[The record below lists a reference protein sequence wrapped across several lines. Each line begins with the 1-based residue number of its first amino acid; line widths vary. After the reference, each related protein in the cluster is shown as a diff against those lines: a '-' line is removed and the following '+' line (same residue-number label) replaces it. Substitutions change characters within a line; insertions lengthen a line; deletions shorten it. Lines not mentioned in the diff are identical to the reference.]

1 MSRVS
6 QAQALRPDVKAML
19 AVKQSGDVDVRGVSV
34 TMRGA
39 CEHSMPWDTACG
51 RVRLTGMERG
61 CALTVCH
68 PCPLFAAPDDS
79 GADFMCRCTQG
90 FAPRGDC
97 RGATH
102 RRTCRAFLSRAALQ
116 ISHLGTALTR
126 TR

>member
-39 CEHSMPWDTACG
+39 CESSMPWVHGVCACPAAAG
-51 RVRLTGMERG
+51 RRLTAGMERG

-90 FAPRGDC
+90 VAPRGDG

-102 RRTCRAFLSRAALQ
+102 
-116 ISHLGTALTR
+116 
-126 TR
+126 